1 MCAHASERE
10 DVGLCVYAVMQD
22 CASVCACVHMYVLDT
37 CLWVVCA
44 WGNVFVTVTGSVFF
58 IVCTCVSAYVSV
70 CVDEGMKV
78 CVHAWLYACGG
89 YLLVCA
95 FVCLHVSRC
104 ICAHATILVEV
115 CVIGYM

>member
-1 MCAHASERE
+1 MYFSLCAH
-10 DVGLCVYAVMQD
+10 
-22 CASVCACVHMYVLDT
+22 
-37 CLWVVCA
+37 
-44 WGNVFVTVTGSVFF
+44 
-58 IVCTCVSAYVSV
+58 VSAYVSV
-70 CVDEGMKV
+70 CVGEGMKV